1 MPAAADPQF
10 APAHLSYAETANDGE
25 DHSSMIAHHEGAV
38 AMAEDVLDGGVNG
51 AIAEL
56 ARSIVATQQA
66 EIETLRS
73 ITG

>member
-1 MPAAADPQF
+1 
-10 APAHLSYAETANDGE
+10 
-25 DHSSMIAHHEGAV
+25 MIAHHEGAV
-38 AMAEDVLDGGVNG
+38 AMAEDVLGGGVNG